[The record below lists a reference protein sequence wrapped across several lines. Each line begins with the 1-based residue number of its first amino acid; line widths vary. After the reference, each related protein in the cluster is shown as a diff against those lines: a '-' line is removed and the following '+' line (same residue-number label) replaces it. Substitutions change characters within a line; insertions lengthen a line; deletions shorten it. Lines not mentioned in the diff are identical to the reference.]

1 MLRRIVV
8 KPMTNK
14 LSSVLFSRISGW
26 QTDFLWRFFGLTLYQ
41 LAILLLHDTDSIK
54 AYLSF
59 PIGFHLTLGCGVL
72 LMLFGHRLILLLF
85 TSISAF
91 IFLIPWNREVV
102 DRQVADEYILLML
115 LPTTAVLLTV
125 LGLLRRWF
133 QSRAHFELDTTLKS
147 EIDTA
152 HISLFR
158 LSIIIAMFFAVL
170 HKLNH
175 DFFNPEISCASALAK
190 ELELWWQLPVPD
202 AVLNA
207 KPYQVILGEALVPV
221 LLLFYP
227 RAGILFT
234 TLFVGL
240 IGHIGPT
247 LFTMLMFM
255 MACAFFRYEDGA
267 HILSGLKRYWSGLL
281 TFTLV
286 ISVIS
291 FKTFTGKRTWV
302 EFHLYQLVIVGL
314 IFCVFCIL
322 VADWKRHRS
331 VVHSPRTGC
340 PASTP
345 IWCLMANLRTLIT
358 PRFNIDA
365 LFPRDRAIRIA
376 LVSFAVL
383 FFLNGMSPYF
393 GLKYRYSFA
402 MLSNLRVD
410 TARWNS
416 MVIPKWFYL
425 RKQDPFIHV
434 TRVEVDRYTQRRLSE
449 LETKRQHEMRP
460 GLISPMS
467 FKHRLQILK
476 RLNAKASLEFTY
488 RGVSYTYEDATNNA
502 ELDSWLAKI
511 PDSKM
516 FQEWLPAEGPQPCVH

>member
-1 MLRRIVV
+1 MLRRTVV
-8 KPMTNK
+8 TLATRN

-26 QTDFLWRFFGLTLYQ
+26 RTDFLWRFFGLTLYQ
-41 LAILLLHDTDSIK
+41 LAILLLHDTDTIEK
-54 AYLSF
+54 YLSF

-72 LMLFGHRLILLLF
+72 LMVFGHRLILLLL
-85 TSISAF
+85 TSISTS

-115 LPTTAVLLTV
+115 LPTIGVFLT
-125 LGLLRRWF
+125 LLRLLHRWL
-133 QSRAHFELDTTLKS
+133 QNREHFELDTALKS

-152 HISLFR
+152 HISFFR
-158 LSIIIAMFFAVL
+158 LSIVIAMFFAVL
-170 HKLNH
+170 HKLNS
-175 DFFNPEISCASALAK
+175 DFFNPDVSCASVLAK
-190 ELELWWQLPVPD
+190 ELELWWRLPIPD
-202 AVLNA
+202 TMLNA
-207 KPYQVILGEALVPV
+207 KPDQVILGEALVPT
-221 LLLFYP
+221 LLLLYP
-227 RAGILFT
+227 RLGILFAT
-234 TLFVGL
+234 IFVGL

-255 MACAFFRYEDGA
+255 MACAFFRHEDGES
-267 HILSGLKRYWSGLL
+267 ILSGLKRYWSGLL
-281 TFTLV
+281 TFALV

-291 FKTFTGKRTWV
+291 FKTFTGKRTWF
-302 EFHLYQLVIVGL
+302 EFHLYQLVIIGL

-322 VADWKRHRS
+322 VADWKRYSWVRHPLLRS
-331 VVHSPRTGC
+331 LV
-340 PASTP
+340 
-345 IWCLMANLRTLIT
+345 ANLKTLIT
-358 PRFNIDA
+358 PRFNIDT
-365 LFPRDRAIRIA
+365 LFPHNRAIRIA

-425 RKQDPFIHV
+425 RKHDPFIHV
-434 TRVEVDRYTQRRLSE
+434 TRVNIDRYTQRRLSE
-449 LETKRQHEMRP
+449 LEPKRQHEMRP

-467 FKHRLQILK
+467 FKHRLHILK

-488 RGVSYTYEDATNNA
+488 RGVSYAYEDVVNNA
-502 ELDSWLAKI
+502 ELENWLAEI